1 MGELC
6 AKDTKVNYDL
16 VQDQENVFWSIELFL
31 LQKLEF
37 GLTENLR

>member
-6 AKDTKVNYDL
+6 AEDTKANYHL
-16 VQDQENVFWSIELFL
+16 VQDQENVSWYIELFL